1 MEDGNGGLVVYRLSW
16 LAGLAGIAFALARVE
31 RLLRASVSGP
41 PWELVLIGAVSM
53 GAAITWAGL
62 MLRARSW
69 LVFGVNALAVT
80 ITVFRVAVPDTMMW
94 WLLPT
99 SDSLPTLGDELALAR
114 DVIRS
119 GVAPVIPL
127 AGIVAILALVF
138 WAMGALLSWGL
149 MAGRPY
155 LGVLTPLV
163 VYLEFAV
170 MDKRPG
176 GPWTTVFMAVIGFAL
191 LAVAIDR
198 RRDGTGRLSTGLP
211 RRAVARSVRWTGAVA
226 LLAAL
231 VLAVASS
238 EAMAGLVPRSGYL
251 DWRSGS
257 GLTGEYYGSVTYN
270 PFVGIRQQLIS
281 QTEVPVLV
289 ATVTGDLDPSAV
301 YWRLVTLDAFNGQQ
315 WHIGSGS
322 EIERPDDLAGLES
335 AATAFAGETAS
346 IRSAVTILALQQD
359 WLPAPYAPVAFGA
372 ENEAVAKGYRVRS
385 DDGSLRF
392 DALTYRGMT
401 YVVDSR
407 VPVPDLEVL
416 GRLADGTPSVVFAG
430 AIDAGE
436 FEFGTD
442 QSPPPAR
449 ALVDED
455 RYLGL
460 PTDLDPDIFA
470 LASATT
476 RGLQTDFEKALALES
491 FFLTPGNFRYS
502 TAILPGHAASDL
514 ASWLV
519 DRDSPNFRTG
529 YCEQFA
535 TAMAVMARLLEIPSR
550 VVLGFSPGTVL
561 DDGRV
566 VVLDRNA
573 HAWVELWMPTQGW
586 MRFDPTPRG
595 DTAATTTAI
604 PFEVAP
610 YLEVPEPERPVFD
623 PRQSGPVIFQDDE
636 FEIRNEPTELP
647 TGTGFA
653 TPGIPDWVPEA
664 ILAALA
670 VFGLVPAAKGLRRW
684 RRRRRLASG
693 DITAAWREIVDRLAD
708 LGEDLGRAT
717 TPVEFATAIDPTLQS
732 LAGVYTEATYGPET
746 PGNARVLVAER
757 SLETAE
763 EGLARRYTRGR
774 RMLAAYRLESL
785 APSWWRRRRHRHR

>member
-1 MEDGNGGLVVYRLSW
+1 LEDGNGGLVVYRLGW
-16 LAGLAGIAFALARVE
+16 LAGFAGIAFALARVE
-31 RLLRASVSGP
+31 RLLRASVSGI
-41 PWELVLIGAVSM
+41 PWELTLIGAILA

-62 MLRARSW
+62 ALRMRGWIVLA
-69 LVFGVNALAVT
+69 VNAIAVAVT
-80 ITVFRVAVPDTMMW
+80 VLRIAVPETTVW
-94 WLLPT
+94 GVIPT
-99 SDSLPTLGDELALAR
+99 ADSFAALGDELALAR

-127 AGIVAILALVF
+127 GGIVAILAVVF
-138 WAMGALLSWGL
+138 WTMGGLLAWGL
-149 MAGRPY
+149 LAGRPY
-155 LGVLTPLV
+155 VAVLTPLV

-176 GPWTTVFMAVIGFAL
+176 GAWTTVFMAVIGFAL
-191 LAVAIDR
+191 VAVALDR

-226 LLAAL
+226 LVVAL
-231 VLAVASS
+231 GIAVASS

-251 DWRSGS
+251 DWRSGT
-257 GLTGEYYGSVTYN
+257 GLTGEYYGSITYN

-281 QTEVPVLV
+281 QTEVPVFV
-289 ATVTGDLDPSAV
+289 ATVTGDLAPSAV

-315 WHIGSGS
+315 WHIGSGA
-322 EIERPDDLAGLES
+322 EIEHPEDRDALE
-335 AATAFAGETAS
+335 AAADAFAGDTAS

-359 WLPAPYAPVAFGA
+359 WLPAPYAPFGFAA
-372 ENEAVAKGYRVRS
+372 ENEAVAQGYRVKS
-385 DDGSLRF
+385 DDASLRF
-392 DALTYRGMT
+392 DALTYRGMN

-416 GRLADGTPSVVFAG
+416 GRLADGSPSIFAG
-430 AIDAGE
+430 AIGAGD
-436 FEFGTD
+436 FEFATAAT
-442 QSPPPAR
+442 PPPER
-449 ALVDED
+449 ILVDAD
-455 RYLGL
+455 RFLGL

-470 LASATT
+470 LAAATT
-476 RGLQTDFEKALALES
+476 RGLQTDFERALALES

-502 TAILPGHAASDL
+502 TDILPGHAASDL
-514 ASWLV
+514 ASWLL
-519 DRDSPNFRTG
+519 DRDSDNFRTG

-535 TAMAVMARLLEIPSR
+535 TAMAVMARLLDIPSR
-550 VVLGFSPGTVL
+550 VVLGFTPGTVL

-595 DTAATTTAI
+595 NTAATTAAI

-610 YLEVPEPERPVFD
+610 YLEVPEPERPVFE
-623 PRQSGPVIFQDDE
+623 PRDSGPVIFQDDE

-647 TGTGFA
+647 TGTGLRA
-653 TPGIPDWVPEA
+653 PGIPDWVPQA
-664 ILAALA
+664 IVVAAA
-670 VFGLVPAAKGLRRW
+670 MFGLVPAVKW
-684 RRRRRLASG
+684 VRRRRRRRHLAAG

-708 LGEDLGRAT
+708 LGDDLGPAT
-717 TPVEFATAIDPTLQS
+717 TPVEFAAGIDPALQP
-732 LAGVYTEATYGPET
+732 LAGVYSEAAYGPET
-746 PGNARVLVAER
+746 PGSSTVLVAER

-763 EGLARRYTRGR
+763 AGLILRYTRGR
-774 RMLAAYRLESL
+774 RLLAAYRLVSL
-785 APSWWRRRRHRHR
+785 APAWWRRRRLRRR